1 MKTSAL
7 STSEI
12 RCFHDG
18 DCPLCSLE
26 VGIMRRLDENERI
39 DWIDIHSGSPMM
51 EQAAISHEQA
61 MAALHVVDMGGR
73 VVSGV
78 NAFLL
83 LWERLPVYRHLA
95 ALIKLAPWLFP
106 MLELIYAGFAR
117 VRPSLVRLSRR
128 PVQRQHPAPQCRK
141 T

>member
-1 MKTSAL
+1 MKTPEL

-18 DCPLCSLE
+18 DCPLCRFE

-39 DWIDIHSGSPMM
+39 DWIDIHSGNSIM

-61 MAALHVVDMGGR
+61 IASLHVVDMSGR

-78 NAFLL
+78 AAFLL
-83 LWERLPVYRHLA
+83 LWERLPVYRYLA
-95 ALIKLAPWLFP
+95 ALIKLAPWLLP
-106 MLELIYAGFAR
+106 LLELVYAGFAR
-117 VRPSLVRLSRR
+117 VRPSLVRLSKR
-128 PVQRQHPAPQCRK
+128 PAKRQPQNGD
-141 T
+141 